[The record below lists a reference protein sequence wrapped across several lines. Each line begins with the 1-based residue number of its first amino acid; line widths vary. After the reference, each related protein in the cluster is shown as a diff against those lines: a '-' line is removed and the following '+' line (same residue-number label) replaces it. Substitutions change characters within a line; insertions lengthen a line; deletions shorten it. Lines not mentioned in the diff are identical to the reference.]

1 MSEVV
6 VHEHQPEPPRFAIV
20 PVAEIQ
26 QRMSAIKQLIQG
38 VMKENVDFGV
48 IPGTGENARKVLL
61 KPGAEKICAMFR
73 IAVQYDTQNLSRQ
86 PFPGEALVVH
96 YRVTAR
102 GVSPSGEILGEGMG
116 EASTGEEKFRWR
128 RAVCD
133 EEFNDTPE
141 TQRRIQYKRGKAGS
155 HYKVQQIMTNAADS
169 ANTILKMAAKRALLA
184 MTLNIT
190 GCSDDFTPGDY
201 DDSPVPP
208 GTDGDVSDEPPP
220 RAPRPK
226 GKPPAAGVPAEI
238 GLGERKFIE
247 RKIEESG
254 IPLAEL
260 LAEAKIESL
269 NDLTPESF
277 AYLKDRLR

>member
-1 MSEVV
+1 MNEVV
-6 VHEHQPEPPRFAIV
+6 IQQQPEPPRFAIV

-26 QRMSAIKQLIQG
+26 QRMAAIKQLIQG

-73 IAVQYDTQNLSRQ
+73 IAVHYDTQDLSRQ
-86 PFPGEALVVH
+86 PFPGEPRTVH
-96 YRVTAR
+96 YRVVAR
-102 GVSPSGEILGEGMG
+102 GVSPSGEVLGEGMG
-116 EASTGEEKFRWR
+116 ECSTDEEKFRWR

-133 EEFNDTPE
+133 EEFQDTPE

-169 ANTILKMAAKRALLA
+169 ANTILKMAAKRAMLA
-184 MTLNIT
+184 MTLNVT
-190 GCSDDFTPGDY
+190 GCSDDFAPGDY
-201 DDSPVPP
+201 DDSPITP
-208 GTDGDVSDEPPP
+208 GTDDDRSDEPPP
-220 RAPRPK
+220 PRAPKPK
-226 GKPPAAGVPAEI
+226 GKPPTAGLPTEI

-254 IPLAEL
+254 EPLADL

-277 AYLKDRLR
+277 AYLKDRLK